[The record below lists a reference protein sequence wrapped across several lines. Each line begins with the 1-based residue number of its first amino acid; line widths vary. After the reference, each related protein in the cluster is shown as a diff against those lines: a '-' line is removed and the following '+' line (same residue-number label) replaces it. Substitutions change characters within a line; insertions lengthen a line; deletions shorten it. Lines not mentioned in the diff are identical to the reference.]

1 MDWAWAVD
9 FGGTSVKLGLVD
21 REGRLRAQSAFETRA
36 TPDVEAWVSRVEREL
51 RALSAA
57 VDPAATP
64 LGIGVGVPGFVDY
77 GRGFIH
83 DLTNVPGWAAV
94 PLRDVLFHRLGIPA
108 AVDNDANAMA
118 LAESRFGAGR
128 GRRQVVFVTL
138 GTGVGG
144 GLYLDGRLYRG
155 AHSMAGEIGHLSID
169 WQGAATPQGRGG
181 LETYVGIAGLVRHAI
196 GLLRAGR
203 VSILTEWC
211 EGRLEALT
219 PKLLSEAAKE
229 GDAVAL
235 ECFNRMA
242 AALGSALASLTYVL
256 QPEVFVVG
264 GGVAGAGETL
274 FEPLRRELRE
284 RLSPHFAS
292 RVAVVPAALGADAGL
307 VGAGALVWDLPELH
321 KDGGES

>member
-1 MDWAWAVD
+1 MEWAWAVD

-21 REGRLRAQSAFETRA
+21 AGGRLRAQTAFETSE

-51 RALSAA
+51 RALSEAA
-57 VDPAATP
+57 DPKAAP
-64 LGIGVGVPGFVDY
+64 RGIGVGVPGFVDFE
-77 GRGFIH
+77 RGFIH
-83 DLTNVPGWAAV
+83 DLTNVPGWTAV
-94 PLRDVLFHRLGIPA
+94 PLRDVLFHRLGMTA
-108 AVDNDANAMA
+108 VVDNDANAMA

-128 GRRQVVFVTL
+128 GRRHVVFVTL

-155 AHSMAGEIGHLSID
+155 AHAMAGEIGHLSID
-169 WQGAATPQGRGG
+169 WRGATTPQGRGG
-181 LETYVGIAGLVRHAI
+181 LETYVGIGGLVRHAA
-196 GLLRAGR
+196 GLLRSGR
-203 VSILTEWC
+203 ASMLTQRS

-229 GDAVAL
+229 GDAVAQ

-307 VGAGALVWDLPELH
+307 IGAGALVWDLPELH